1 MERKFKASELV
12 RITGYSR
19 KTIDL
24 WLANGKFSVL
34 VEGGRKYVTVSELLR
49 VCPNVKLE
57 DIEEKSSSSSEKIG
71 TDTKQVE
78 NSEELLVLKTRIAEV
93 EAQNKYLEKLV
104 AIYERQIE
112 ELRADKE
119 VAEQH
124 HRDIVG
130 VVELLKRG
138 LLTVR
143 RSTAT
148 STLSPCRPSCRRWMP
163 RPMSCPLQPP
173 PCWLRSR
180 ATTAM
185 ISSQL
190 TNKGGTKL

>member
-78 NSEELLVLKTRIAEV
+78 NSEELLVLKTRIAELIA
-93 EAQNKYLEKLV
+93 ENRYLQKLV

-138 LLTVR
+138 LPLHASTPR
-143 RSTAT
+143 KRSTSGNSSH
-148 STLSPCRPSCRRWMP
+148 STAPARDRYGRFVS
-163 RPMSCPLQPP
+163 
-173 PCWLRSR
+173 
-180 ATTAM
+180 A
-185 ISSQL
+185 SS
-190 TNKGGTKL
+190 TEAEIVEVEAEEVSSN

>member
-138 LLTVR
+138 LPLHASSTPR
-143 RSTAT
+143 KRST
-148 STLSPCRPSCRRWMP
+148 SG
-163 RPMSCPLQPP
+163 
-173 PCWLRSR
+173 
-180 ATTAM
+180 TTPARDRYGRFVSASVEVVEAEEV
-185 ISSQL
+185 SS
-190 TNKGGTKL
+190 N